1 MGKVQIIKKSRKE
14 NKCRKCGEVIP
25 VGSMYYKG
33 EINFGPTIVRCS
45 ECKLESWEVTTS
57 DYTLS
62 VGPIIYHYADNYDMN
77 EDGLDELVSN
87 LEEIRDDLQS
97 RLDNMPESLQYGP
110 TGELLQERIDGL
122 DSAISDL
129 ESIDV
134 ESLKQD
140 YLDEHIDEWKVLLK
154 PADKPDDIDVDDI
167 PALESFD
174 DAIDALR
181 ELSET
186 DLVDEA
192 ENAIEE
198 AISEDIQEAVG
209 NILE

>member
-14 NKCRKCGEVIP
+14 NRCRKCGNVIP

-62 VGPIIYHYADNYDMN
+62 VGPIIYHYADNYDMSQ
-77 EDGLDELVSN
+77 DGLDELVSN
-87 LEEIRDDLQS
+87 LEEIRDDLQD

-129 ESIDV
+129 ESVDV

-140 YLDEHIDEWKVLLK
+140 YLDEYIDEWKALLK
-154 PADKPDDIDVDDI
+154 PADALDDLDADDI

-174 DAIDALR
+174 SAIDALTK
-181 ELSET
+181 LGET
-186 DLVDEA
+186 DIVDEA
-192 ENAIEE
+192 KNEIEE
-198 AISEDIQEAVG
+198 AISENIQEAIGSIV
-209 NILE
+209 E

>member
-1 MGKVQIIKKSRKE
+1 MWKK
-14 NKCRKCGEVIP
+14 VIP

-62 VGPIIYHYADNYDMN
+62 VGPILYHYADNYDMN
-77 EDGLDELVSN
+77 EDGLTELISN

-122 DSAISDL
+122 DSAIGDL

-134 ESLKQD
+134 ESLRQD
-140 YLDEHIDEWKVLLK
+140 YLDEHIDEWKALLK
-154 PADKPDDIDVDDI
+154 PADASDDIDADEI
-167 PALESFD
+167 EALQSFD
-174 DAIDALR
+174 NAVDALR
-181 ELSET
+181 ELGET
-186 DLVDEA
+186 EIVDEA
-192 ENAIEE
+192 ENGIEE
-198 AISEDIQEAVG
+198 AISEDIQEAIG
-209 NILE
+209 NIVE

>member
-14 NKCRKCGEVIP
+14 NKCRKCGKVIP

-140 YLDEHIDEWKVLLK
+140 YLDENIDDLKILLDV
-154 PADKPDDIDVDDI
+154 ANDVDVDDV

-174 DAIDALR
+174 NAVDALR
-181 ELSET
+181 EKGET
-186 DLVDEA
+186 DVADEA

-198 AISEDIQEAVG
+198 AISENIQEAIG